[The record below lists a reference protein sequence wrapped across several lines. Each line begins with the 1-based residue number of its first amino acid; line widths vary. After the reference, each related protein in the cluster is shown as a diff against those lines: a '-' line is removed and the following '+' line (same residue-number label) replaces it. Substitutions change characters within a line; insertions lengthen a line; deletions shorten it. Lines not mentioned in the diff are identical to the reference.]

1 MTAWV
6 YANHLHKSALG
17 DEVRVWEPLEL
28 KFQEVA
34 SCLKWVSGSEA
45 ESSLE
50 HLELFSKPS
59 LYSYASTD
67 I

>member
-28 KFQEVA
+28 KFQAVA
-34 SCLKWVSGSEA
+34 SCLK
-45 ESSLE
+45 
-50 HLELFSKPS
+50 
-59 LYSYASTD
+59 
-67 I
+67 